1 MLRRVAM
8 VHPSLVL
15 KCLKVPSFHLSIGE
29 PSLSPLNRDPRDRG
43 KGGDFATSFLE
54 PTMVIQTRPSTLE
67 NLLLPNGLRVSF
79 TAFLIDEG

>member
-54 PTMVIQTRPSTLE
+54 PTMVIPTRPSTLE
-67 NLLLPNGLRVSF
+67 NLLLPSGLRVSF
-79 TAFLIDEG
+79 TALLIDEG

>member
-54 PTMVIQTRPSTLE
+54 PTMVNSTWLQPLKSPC
-67 NLLLPNGLRVSF
+67 LLSRLRV
-79 TAFLIDEG
+79 AFLALSIDED